1 MGRIKPQALL
11 QRSKKK
17 KAPSQISVAFILIC
31 CFIFILTVFFLYST
45 YKNWSLRKCFMMI
58 MTLHGDSEHARVTL
72 EVLLGVGF

>member
-45 YKNWSLRKCFMMI
+45 YKNWSLRNVK
-58 MTLHGDSEHARVTL
+58 L
-72 EVLLGVGF
+72 